1 MIRASIAALGLAAS
15 IAQAA
20 PTTKWTITDN
30 LPTWGGIAQGINNR
44 GEVTGWMYAPE
55 PLPMHHAFIWSNGEL
70 RDLGTPPGHFS
81 SSASGISNNG
91 YIVGDGFNG
100 YAAFWHNGQWTAVD
114 TRGSFNDVNE
124 SGTMVGGFY
133 LPGNLDS
140 HATMYKD
147 GVITDLGTI
156 GGGGWS
162 GASAVNNSGTI
173 VGNASLPTPPFSG
186 LWIFRGFVY
195 ENGAMRDIGT
205 LGGTSSYLYDI
216 NNSGT
221 GRGLLRHG
229 GRTPGRDRLS
239 QWRSAAARGDPG
251 KQLRARRERTRRR
264 HRQQR
269 FRRMAVRQRRGHD
282 AEGHSGSARGGL
294 YATHADGHQRSR
306 LDHRHGIE
314 EWRPVVRS
322 DAQVEEPIM
331 TMNSLARSLFAAA
344 ALCLSVA
351 QAAPAPQW
359 TIADIGALSNFGAVA
374 RGVNDRGDIVGYSW
388 VPAKPGESSGGNH
401 AFLWQNGAMVDLGLS
416 PGTPGHSPNSQGYAV
431 NDRGTVLAGN
441 WTNDAWIVKD
451 GVWISLGTHDPT
463 DMNRSEVVIGHYWGG
478 RGSRSYIIRDGAA
491 VDLGILAATTPSR
504 GPSTTSPWSS
514 ASRSFPPATRT
525 PSCTT
530 ERCGI
535 SARSAAPAA
544 RRATSTTTAWWWAR
558 PSTHPAG
565 RRPSSGTSVAACA
578 RCWTRRAARQATS
591 MTTVS

>member
-20 PTTKWTITDN
+20 PTTKWTITDI

-100 YAAFWHNGQWTAVD
+100 YAAFWHNGQWTALD

-216 NNSGT
+216 NNGGT
-221 GRGLLRHG
+221 AVGCSDTAG
-229 GRTPGRDRLS
+229 DRLVATIYRNGVLQPLTEIPGNS
-239 QWRSAAARGDPG
+239 CARSIAS
-251 KQLRARRERTRRR
+251 TRRR
-264 HRQQR
+264 RW
-269 FRRMAVRQRRGHD
+269 RRTSSPSSRRPHD
-282 AEGHSGSARGGL
+282 S
-294 YATHADGHQRSR
+294 
-306 LDHRHGIE
+306 
-314 EWRPVVRS
+314 
-322 DAQVEEPIM
+322 
-331 TMNSLARSLFAAA
+331 
-344 ALCLSVA
+344 
-351 QAAPAPQW
+351 
-359 TIADIGALSNFGAVA
+359 
-374 RGVNDRGDIVGYSW
+374 
-388 VPAKPGESSGGNH
+388 
-401 AFLWQNGAMVDLGLS
+401 
-416 PGTPGHSPNSQGYAV
+416 
-431 NDRGTVLAGN
+431 
-441 WTNDAWIVKD
+441 
-451 GVWISLGTHDPT
+451 
-463 DMNRSEVVIGHYWGG
+463 
-478 RGSRSYIIRDGAA
+478 
-491 VDLGILAATTPSR
+491 
-504 GPSTTSPWSS
+504 GPSTTSALAS
-514 ASRSFPPATRT
+514 SRS
-525 PSCTT
+525 
-530 ERCGI
+530 
-535 SARSAAPAA
+535 
-544 RRATSTTTAWWWAR
+544 
-558 PSTHPAG
+558 
-565 RRPSSGTSVAACA
+565 
-578 RCWTRRAARQATS
+578 
-591 MTTVS
+591 